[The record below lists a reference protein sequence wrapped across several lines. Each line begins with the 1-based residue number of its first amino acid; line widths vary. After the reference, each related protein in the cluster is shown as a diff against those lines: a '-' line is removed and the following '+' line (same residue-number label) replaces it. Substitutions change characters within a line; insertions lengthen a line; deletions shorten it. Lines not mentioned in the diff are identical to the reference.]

1 MDRVLTVSNLRR
13 VALTFGSPLAI
24 KDVAMRVGQALCL
37 TLEERES
44 MYLGG
49 DYYRS
54 ISADHNVVVQ
64 HNDDLGEQ
72 AEPSHPELPTLVR
85 VAVTAASAPD
95 VVTAMR
101 SLGLIMIDRNA

>member
-1 MDRVLTVSNLRR
+1 MSNLRR

-24 KDVAMRVGQALCL
+24 KDVVARVGEALDL
-37 TLEERES
+37 VFEERES

-49 DYYRS
+49 DHYRS
-54 ISADHNVVVQ
+54 VSMDYNVVVQ
-64 HNDDLGEQ
+64 HNDDLGEP

-85 VAVTAASAPD
+85 IDGTAPSEPD
-95 VVTAMR
+95 VVTVMQ